1 MKKRNALL
9 GLAFLT
15 SVAGCQAVQLAELD
29 VPVGLKQ
36 SPGVQKLQLGGLG
49 SSSGQYGL
57 GAWSGQ
63 YNVSGSG
70 FSVLGDLF
78 SKNKSASG
86 FTLSGPGF
94 DTPLYGQCSF
104 SQSDV
109 TISIV
114 SFSASE
120 GAYRCDFKDQAGV
133 KVGGLVLGEP
143 KGGFI
148 SFDVKTAFE
157 GRVWLN
163 GTVLAI
169 RSKHKASNAAIST
182 DRPLG
187 YVFTQL
193 DYPVA
198 AIDINTKRAYIPGLE
213 QLEPMKTSLAG
224 IVAVS
229 LFNGTPPSNL

>member
-1 MKKRNALL
+1 MKKSNALL
-9 GLAFLT
+9 GLALMAT
-15 SVAGCQAVQLAELD
+15 VAGCQAVQLAELD
-29 VPVGLKQ
+29 VPAGLKQ
-36 SPGVQKLQLGGLG
+36 APGVQRVQITGLG

-63 YNVSGSG
+63 YQVSSSG

-78 SKNKSASG
+78 SKDKSASG

-94 DTPLYGQCSF
+94 ESPLFAQCAF

-120 GAYRCDFKDQAGV
+120 GAYKCDFKDQAGT
-133 KVGGLVLGEP
+133 KMGGLVLGEP

-148 SFDVKTAFE
+148 SFDVKSSLE

-163 GTVLAI
+163 GSVLTI
-169 RSKHKASNAAIST
+169 RSKHKAANASIST
-182 DRPLG
+182 DQPLG
-187 YVFTQL
+187 YVLTQL

-198 AIDINTKRAYIPGLE
+198 SIDINTKNAYVPGVEKLE
-213 QLEPMKTSLAG
+213 QLKSSLAG
-224 IVAVS
+224 IVALS
-229 LFNGTPPSNL
+229 LYDGTPPSNL